1 MRIIIDNLKTVA
13 NLSIILLFSG
23 NVFAAQTA
31 VHRDLIKAADKQSSN
46 SYAFKKCRNLQSK
59 PFNPASKKK
68 KAIIVGDSQ
77 GCDFLNGVLE
87 NGYLSN
93 YQIAFRFIP
102 YPCQLVPGENRSK
115 YIRPQ
120 DHQLCS
126 PRNERTDN
134 LEEAKKQIEQ
144 ADLVIM
150 AALWK
155 PEVSQKLPK
164 VIRYLNLKQRQK
176 LIVVGNKFFGKM
188 SIHDYI
194 HMPRQE
200 IKTLRNEVG
209 TTSLHI
215 NATLKTK
222 VKKQAVFVDPHQLV
236 CGDNTTCPVF
246 TDRLQLISY
255 DGRHLTKAG
264 ARYIGKILFQQS
276 PLKKIR

>member
-1 MRIIIDNLKTVA
+1 MKIRIETLKISLT
-13 NLSIILLFSG
+13 LSLFWLLSSHT
-23 NVFAAQTA
+23 FAAQTA
-31 VHRDLIKAADKQSSN
+31 VHKDLIKAANKQTSN
-46 SYAFKKCRNLQSK
+46 SYAFEKCRNLQSK
-59 PFNPASKKK
+59 PFDPTSSKK

-87 NGYLSN
+87 NGYLAN

-115 YIRPQ
+115 YIQRQ
-120 DHQLCS
+120 NHQLCS

-134 LEEAKKQIEQ
+134 LEEAKKQIQQ

-164 VIRYLNLKQRQK
+164 VIHYLNLKSKQK

-194 HMPRQE
+194 HMPPQE

-209 TTSLHI
+209 TASLDI
-215 NATLKTK
+215 NATLKKK
-222 VKKQAVFVDPHQLV
+222 VKRKAIFIDPHQLV

-264 ARYIGKILFQQS
+264 ARYIGKILFQRS
-276 PLKKIR
+276 PLRKIH

>member
-1 MRIIIDNLKTVA
+1 MKRRIGSLKTA
-13 NLSIILLFSG
+13 LSLSITWLLIG
-23 NVFAAQTA
+23 NVFASQTA
-31 VHRDLIKAADKQSSN
+31 VHRDLIKAANKQSSN
-46 SYAFKKCRNLQSK
+46 SYAFEKCRNLQSK
-59 PFNPASKKK
+59 PFDPTSKKK

-87 NGYLSN
+87 NGYLGN

-115 YIRPQ
+115 YIQ
-120 DHQLCS
+120 LQNQQLCS
-126 PRNERTDN
+126 PSNERTDN
-134 LEEAKKQIEQ
+134 LHEAKKQIQQ

-155 PEVSQKLPK
+155 PEVSRKLPK
-164 VIRYLNLKQRQK
+164 VIRYLNLKPRQK

-188 SIHDYI
+188 MIHDYI
-194 HMPRQE
+194 HMPRKE

-209 TTSLHI
+209 TASLDI
-215 NATLKTK
+215 NATLKKK
-222 VKKQAVFVDPHQLV
+222 VKRKAIFIDPHQLV
-236 CGDNTTCPVF
+236 CGNKTTCPVF

-276 PLKKIR
+276 PLRNIH

>member
-1 MRIIIDNLKTVA
+1 MIIRRIYLPTFA
-13 NLSIILLFSG
+13 SLSIFWLLTTSA
-23 NVFAAQTA
+23 FAAKTA
-31 VHRDLIKAADKQSSN
+31 IHKDLINAADKQSSN
-46 SYAFKKCRNLQSK
+46 NYAFEKCRALQSK
-59 PFNPASKKK
+59 PFDTNSPKK

-87 NGYLSN
+87 NGYLAN

-102 YPCQLVPGENRSK
+102 YPCQRVPGENRSK
-115 YIRPQ
+115 YIRSQ
-120 DHQLCS
+120 NHQLCS
-126 PRNERTDN
+126 PNNGRTDN

-164 VIRYLNLKQRQK
+164 VIRYLNLKQQQK

-194 HMPRQE
+194 HMPNQE

-209 TTSLHI
+209 TTSLNI
-215 NATLKTK
+215 NATLKKK
-222 VKKQAVFVDPHQLV
+222 VKNEALFIDPHKLV

-264 ARYIGKILFQQS
+264 ARYMGKILFQQS
-276 PLKKIR
+276 PLRKIH